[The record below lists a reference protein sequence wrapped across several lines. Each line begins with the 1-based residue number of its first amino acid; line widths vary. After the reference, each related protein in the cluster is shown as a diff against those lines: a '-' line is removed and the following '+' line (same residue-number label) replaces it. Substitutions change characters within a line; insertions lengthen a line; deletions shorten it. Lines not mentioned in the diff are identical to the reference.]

1 MCSTW
6 TERSKDFSVFNQG
19 QINHMPKQINSFFTT
34 GTTQVV
40 SMYTHICI
48 CVQTYNLSLN
58 MHLNLNTYNTYNMYI

>member
-6 TERSKDFSVFNQG
+6 TERSKDFSVFKQG

-40 SMYTHICI
+40 EYVYTYMYTYIMYMCI
-48 CVQTYNLSLN
+48 D
-58 MHLNLNTYNTYNMYI
+58 I